1 MNYSIF
7 IFRRDFRLRDN
18 KGLDYANKNCENII
32 PIFIFTPEQVTNKNK
47 YKCDNAIQFMCES
60 LIELDNELKEYS
72 SKLHIFNGDNIK
84 VLESII
90 KKIKVSDIIFNM
102 DYTPYAI
109 GRDKEIKKL
118 CENKKINCHIIEDY
132 LLSSIGTFN
141 KKDGDPYTIYTPFK
155 NNVLKFEIDKP
166 FYLKIKNLIKV
177 SNLKES
183 KIIEYKENKN
193 ILVNGGR
200 ENGLKQLKKIKN
212 QKEYNKNRNLVNVST
227 SQLSAYIKFG
237 CISIREVYHEIVEE
251 LGKKNDL
258 LGQIIW
264 RDFYFYIAYYFPEV
278 LKGKNYNEKY
288 NKIKWKWSKKNYDAW
303 CNGETG
309 YPIVDAGMR
318 ELNMTGYMHNR
329 SRLITCNF
337 LNRLLGI
344 DWRWSEIYFA
354 QNLTDYDPSVNNGNH
369 QWVAS
374 VGVDPKPYFQRLFN
388 PWLQSK
394 KFDADAEYIKKWVP
408 ELKSVP
414 AKEIH
419 EWEKYCINYDLKK
432 LNYFKPIVEYSKARQ
447 ESIKMYRKVL

>member
-1 MNYSIF
+1 MF
-7 IFRRDFRLRDN
+7 
-18 KGLDYANKNCENII
+18 
-32 PIFIFTPEQVTNKNK
+32 
-47 YKCDNAIQFMCES
+47 
-60 LIELDNELKEYS
+60 
-72 SKLHIFNGDNIK
+72 
-84 VLESII
+84 
-90 KKIKVSDIIFNM
+90 
-102 DYTPYAI
+102 
-109 GRDKEIKKL
+109 
-118 CENKKINCHIIEDY
+118 
-132 LLSSIGTFN
+132 
-141 KKDGDPYTIYTPFK
+141 
-155 NNVLKFEIDKP
+155 
-166 FYLKIKNLIKV
+166 
-177 SNLKES
+177 
-183 KIIEYKENKN
+183 
-193 ILVNGGR
+193 
-200 ENGLKQLKKIKN
+200 
-212 QKEYNKNRNLVNVST
+212 
-227 SQLSAYIKFG
+227 
-237 CISIREVYHEIVEE
+237 
-251 LGKKNDL
+251 
-258 LGQIIW
+258 W